1 MLFILRYFPPS
12 HSLFSGIK
20 FYIVAISAYE
30 LLNLAHQLK
39 KMIVYISGGVRS
51 GKSRFAQ
58 EMALRL
64 SSQPVYLATARIWD
78 QDFQERV
85 NRHKAERGPEWTN
98 FEAYQALHQ
107 LPLQGRVVV
116 IDCITLWL
124 TNFFMD
130 YDHDL
135 EKSLHAFKQEINH
148 LKTIEATFI
157 IISNELGM
165 GLHADTAMGRK
176 FTDLQG
182 WSNQY
187 VAALAEEAIFMVS
200 GLPLYL
206 KKAL

>member
-1 MLFILRYFPPS
+1 
-12 HSLFSGIK
+12 
-20 FYIVAISAYE
+20 
-30 LLNLAHQLK
+30 
-39 KMIVYISGGVRS
+39 MIVFVTGGARS

-58 EMALRL
+58 DMALNL
-64 SSQPVYLATARIWD
+64 STRPVYLATARIWD

-98 FEAYQALHQ
+98 YEAYKNLHQ
-107 LPLQGRVVV
+107 LPLEGRVVV
-116 IDCITLWL
+116 VDCVTLWL

-130 YDHDL
+130 FDEDL
-135 EKSLHAFKQEINH
+135 ERSLQAFKQEISE
-148 LKTIEATFI
+148 LIKIEATFI

-182 WSNQY
+182 WANQH
-187 VAALAEEAIFMVS
+187 VASLAEEAIFMVS

-206 KKAL
+206 KKQF